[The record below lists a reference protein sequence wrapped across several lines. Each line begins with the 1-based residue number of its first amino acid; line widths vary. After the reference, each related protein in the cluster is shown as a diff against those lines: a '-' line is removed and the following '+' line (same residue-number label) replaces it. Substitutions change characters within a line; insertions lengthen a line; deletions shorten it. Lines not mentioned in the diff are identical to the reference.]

1 MLIWDKKR
9 TFIKIKST
17 NNDVLVRFGGVT
29 RLADWRFVTN
39 KKAGK
44 RDFTVPLPLK

>member
-1 MLIWDKKR
+1 MILWGG
-9 TFIKIKST
+9 SP
-17 NNDVLVRFGGVT
+17 VLPSWKNKEFFKV
-29 RLADWRFVTN
+29 